1 MGNPESSFK
10 EDGVPYYFRHLPRFL
25 SMRLRESSSGA
36 SCATPA
42 RSPPVL
48 SSSSLRCSASEDGP
62 HDDDDDGHDD
72 GQGGQQ
78 QQHDAAHGDDDEQQ
92 GQRQEQ
98 DRLAV
103 AVNCNK
109 VDRTIPSY
117 YVQNCFLFYGTLTP
131 T

>member
-36 SCATPA
+36 SCAAPA

-62 HDDDDDGHDD
+62 H
-72 GQGGQQ
+72 
-78 QQHDAAHGDDDEQQ
+78 DDEQQ